1 MLGLFGSKPKVAP
14 APPSRPAL
22 PVAAPVATAIEVGEP
37 ASAPQ
42 TSGSTTLPL
51 TGMLSRQPIVEASST
66 LHGYALLSDAASAGS
81 LSGAQ
86 QMETF
91 SLLVPESEKTKAFL
105 PATRDLLEQAAARLP
120 KNVVLEIDQSLEF
133 DDDLVTHCRQLRK
146 RGYKLAVD
154 GTIPLEARKPLL
166 EFADYLSVD
175 FEATDEDA
183 RKALYAATIPGQTTL
198 VARRVHTVD
207 LQQRAQ
213 KEGCKLFQ
221 GGFLAAPFVPPAGFK
236 ASRSIP
242 DNQLICLR
250 LIAALSEETINLGSI
265 EKLIMM
271 DTALVYRLLRLVN
284 SALYSLNSR
293 ITTIR
298 SALVIVGTDEFRK
311 LISMTLASI
320 FANTNSYVM
329 VTLAVER
336 ARFCE
341 TLAPQLRE
349 PGPKLYLMGML
360 TMVDVVLKM
369 PLAKVLAS
377 LPLEDDMTAALLG
390 EPGVI
395 TDALDLSRAYQAG
408 DWKTCTMLQQQL
420 RLDDGWAAQMF
431 VQSAR
436 WADKVSSSG
445 L

>member
-1 MLGLFGSKPKVAP
+1 MLGLFASKAKVVP
-14 APPSRPAL
+14 APPRQPPA
-22 PVAAPVATAIEVGEP
+22 PVAAPVAHVEVVEP
-37 ASAPQ
+37 EVVPQPAAPV
-42 TSGSTTLPL
+42 LA
-51 TGMLSRQPIVEASST
+51 GMMSRQPIVESGST
-66 LHGYALLSDAASAGS
+66 LHGYALLSDVVSVGE
-81 LSGAQ
+81 GMTTQQ
-86 QMETF
+86 QMENY
-91 SLLVPESEKTKAFL
+91 SLLIPESEKAKAFFA
-105 PATRDLLEQAAARLP
+105 ATRDLLQQAAERLP
-120 KNVVLEIDQSLEF
+120 RHAVLEIGKSVEF
-133 DDDLVTHCRQLRK
+133 DEELLVVCRQLRK
-146 RGYKLAVD
+146 RGYRLAVD
-154 GTIPLEARKPLL
+154 GAIPAEARKPLMEL
-166 EFADYLSVD
+166 ADYLTVD
-175 FEATDEDA
+175 FEAMDEDA
-183 RKALYAATIPGQTTL
+183 RKALYADEIPSHTTL
-198 VARRVHTVD
+198 LARRVDTVET
-207 LQQRAQ
+207 QQRAQ

-221 GGFLAAPFVPPAGFK
+221 GTFLAAPFVPPPGFK
-236 ASRSIP
+236 ASKSIP

-250 LIAALSEETINLGSI
+250 LMAALSEETINLGSI

-320 FANTNSYVM
+320 FASTNSYVM

-341 TLAPQLRE
+341 MLAPRLRE

-360 TMVDVVLKM
+360 TMVDVILKM
-369 PLAKVLAS
+369 PMAKVLAS
-377 LPLEDDMTAALLG
+377 LPLEEDMTAALLG

-420 RLDDGWAAQMF
+420 RVDDGWAAQMF
-431 VQSAR
+431 VQSAK
-436 WADKVSSSG
+436 WADKVSSGG

>member
-1 MLGLFGSKPKVAP
+1 MLGLFASKPKVIP
-14 APPSRPAL
+14 APPSRPLAPPPS
-22 PVAAPVATAIEVGEP
+22 PVVAPVELAEQVVASP
-37 ASAPQ
+37 AP
-42 TSGSTTLPL
+42 LPL
-51 TGMLSRQPIVEASST
+51 AGMMSRQPIVEATST
-66 LHGYALLSDAASAGS
+66 LHGYALLTDDGAAYDDVT
-81 LSGAQ
+81 AQ
-86 QMETF
+86 QQVEHYSF
-91 SLLVPESEKTKAFL
+91 LIPESEKIRAFL
-105 PATRDLLEQAAARLP
+105 PATRELLEQAAEKLP
-120 KNVVLEIDQSLEF
+120 RNAVIEIGDAVQLDE
-133 DDDLVTHCRQLRK
+133 DLMTTCRQLRK
-146 RGYKLAVD
+146 RGYRLLVD
-154 GTIPLEARKPLL
+154 GAIPSETRKPLM
-166 EFADYLSVD
+166 EFADYLTID
-175 FEATDEDA
+175 FETADEDA
-183 RKALYAATIPGQTTL
+183 RKALYGDAIAGQTTL
-198 VARRVHTVD
+198 VARRVDSTET
-207 LQQRAQ
+207 QQRAQ

-221 GGFLAAPFVPPAGFK
+221 GGFLAQPFVPPPGLK
-236 ASRSIP
+236 ASKSIP

-250 LIAALSEETINLGSI
+250 LMAALSEETINLGSI

-293 ITTIR
+293 ITSIR

-341 TLAPQLRE
+341 MLAPQLRE

-360 TMVDVVLKM
+360 TMVDVILKM
-369 PLAKVLAS
+369 PMAKVLAT
-377 LPLEDDMTAALLG
+377 LPLEGDMTSALLG

-420 RLDDGWAAQMF
+420 RVDDGWAAQMF
-431 VQSAR
+431 LQSAR
-436 WADKVSSSG
+436 WADKVSSGG